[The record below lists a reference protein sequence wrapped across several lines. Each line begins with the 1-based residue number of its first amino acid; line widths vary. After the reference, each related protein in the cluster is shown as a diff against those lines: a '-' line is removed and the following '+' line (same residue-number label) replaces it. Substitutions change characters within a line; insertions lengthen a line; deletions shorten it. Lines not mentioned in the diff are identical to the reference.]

1 MIKVT
6 NREME
11 SKVNIL
17 RKLSNM
23 KLPVKVSYAI
33 ARNINTIDKELKVF
47 ISERDK
53 LIKEYAI
60 KDEHGNPKV
69 ENNQY
74 LFPDGKEEECN
85 SKYAELLDIE
95 VELQLREINVD
106 DLINS
111 NVDLTPNDMLE
122 LEFML
127 KE

>member
-33 ARNINTIDKELKVF
+33 AKNINTIDKELKVF

-95 VELQLREINVD
+95 VELQLREINID

-111 NVDLTPNDMLE
+111 DVDLTPNDMLE

>member
-33 ARNINTIDKELKVF
+33 AKNINTIDKELKVF

-95 VELQLREINVD
+95 VELQLREINID

>member
-33 ARNINTIDKELKVF
+33 AKNINTIDKELKVF

-74 LFPDGKEEECN
+74 LFPDGKDKECN

-95 VELQLREINVD
+95 VELQLREINID

>member
-33 ARNINTIDKELKVF
+33 AKNINTIDKELKVF

-95 VELQLREINVD
+95 VELQLREINID

-111 NVDLTPNDMLE
+111 NVDLTPNDMLK

>member
-1 MIKVT
+1 MLKIT
-6 NREME
+6 NRELE

-33 ARNINTIDKELKVF
+33 AKNIKEIDRELNILLDEKM
-47 ISERDK
+47 K
-53 LIKEYAI
+53 LIKEYAL
-60 KDEHGNPKV
+60 KDENGNPKV
-69 ENNQY
+69 ENGKY
-74 LFPDGKEEECN
+74 LFNDEEKEECN
-85 SKYAELLDIE
+85 SKYAELLEIE
-95 VELQLREINVD
+95 VELKLMEINTY

-111 NVDLTPNDMLE
+111 EAELTPNDLIQ

>member
-33 ARNINTIDKELKVF
+33 AKNINTIDKELKVF

-95 VELQLREINVD
+95 VELQLREINID

-122 LEFML
+122 FEFML

>member
-33 ARNINTIDKELKVF
+33 AKNINTIDKELKVF

-69 ENNQY
+69 GNNQY

-95 VELQLREINVD
+95 VELQLREINID

>member
-33 ARNINTIDKELKVF
+33 AKNINTIDKELKVF

-74 LFPDGKEEECN
+74 LFPDGKDEECN

-95 VELQLREINVD
+95 VELQLREINID

>member
-33 ARNINTIDKELKVF
+33 AKNINTIDKELKVF

>member
-33 ARNINTIDKELKVF
+33 AKNINTIDKELKVF

-60 KDEHGNPKV
+60 KDEHGNPKA

>member
-11 SKVNIL
+11 SNVNIL

-33 ARNINTIDKELKVF
+33 AKNINTIDKELKVF

-95 VELQLREINVD
+95 VELQLREINID